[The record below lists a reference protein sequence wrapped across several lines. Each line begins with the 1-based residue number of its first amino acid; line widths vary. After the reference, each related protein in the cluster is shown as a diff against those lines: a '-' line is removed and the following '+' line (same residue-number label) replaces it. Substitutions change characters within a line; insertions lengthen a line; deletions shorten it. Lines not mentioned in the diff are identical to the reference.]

1 VSDRGSHCKSIAWN
15 NGLSTFELTQNISIC
30 RQVQKAPRGNDL
42 MNSISDK
49 IKSGSRAF
57 LVTEYKHLSVFVG
70 VFFAILLVLYTVDP
84 PVEGNRT
91 EGIRYA
97 GSFIVGASLSAGA
110 GWCGMSVATDCNV
123 RTTQAADQ
131 YGLAAALRIA
141 FCGGAVMGFT
151 VVGFG
156 LVGVSLIFYLVT
168 LGYDE
173 AEDNL
178 PLRLQYASATLS
190 GFGFGVS
197 SISLFARVAGGIY
210 TKAADVG
217 ADLVGK
223 VEMDIP
229 EDDPRNPAVR
239 CVKSAMRM
247 PIRTPDINISL
258 GWGNDTTVR

>member
-1 VSDRGSHCKSIAWN
+1 
-15 NGLSTFELTQNISIC
+15 
-30 RQVQKAPRGNDL
+30 

-84 PVEGNRT
+84 PVQGNRT

-131 YGLAAALRIA
+131 LGLAAALRVA
-141 FCGGAVMGFT
+141 FAGGAVMGFT

-173 AEDNL
+173 ADL
-178 PLRLQYASATLS
+178 PLKLQYASATLS

-239 CVKSAMRM
+239 CDTSALR
-247 PIRTPDINISL
+247 ISL
-258 GWGNDTTVR
+258 FHSEPGQNILTWLGQTTLP